1 MRSEAASFVVAPK
14 PHDMPT
20 PRKTTPK
27 KFYRT
32 LYFRVVVGIFL
43 GIVLGVVAPAT
54 AGKMEPLGVGFIKLI
69 RMMIGP
75 VIFFT
80 VVVGIASIGDLR
92 KLGRVGAKA
101 LLYFEAV
108 TTVSLLIGLFV
119 VNTIQPGAGMNV
131 DASKLDVTAIQAYAA
146 QGKHL
151 STVDFLMNIIPKTFV
166 GAFAD
171 GEILQVLLLAIL
183 VGLALAALGQG
194 KSLVAGCDKLAHLMF
209 AVIGLIMQ
217 AAPLGAFGAMA
228 FTVGHY
234 GLKTLIPLAKL
245 MACVYITSITF
256 VFVVLGAIA
265 LSQGFSIWKFLKYIK
280 EELLIVLGTSSSESV
295 LPRMMAKM
303 EALGCAKSV
312 VGLVIPSGYSFN
324 LDGTSIYLTIAAIFV
339 AQATNTH
346 LSGGQE
352 AFLLL
357 ILMLSS
363 KGAAAVTGGGFITL
377 AATLEAV
384 GTVPLAGLTLLL
396 GVDRFM
402 SEMRALT
409 NLVGNG
415 VATIV
420 VAKWEREL
428 DVGRMQRVLSGEEE
442 ISEDVLT
449 GQAIEPVPFVDQPEI
464 EISETV

>member
-1 MRSEAASFVVAPK
+1 MMKPPKTAA
-14 PHDMPT
+14 
-20 PRKTTPK
+20 K

-32 LYFRVVVGIFL
+32 LYFRVIVGILL
-43 GIVLGVVAPAT
+43 GVVLGVVSPAA
-54 AGKMEPLGVGFIKLI
+54 AGKMEPLGLGFIKLI

-75 VIFFT
+75 IVFFT
-80 VVVGIASIGDLR
+80 VVGGIASIGDMR
-92 KLGRVGAKA
+92 KLGRVGVKA
-101 LLYFEAV
+101 LLYFEVV
-108 TTVSLLIGLFV
+108 TSIALLIGLLV
-119 VNTIQPGAGMNV
+119 VNVIQPGAGMNV
-131 DASKLDVTAIQAYAA
+131 DATKLDATAIQAYAV

-151 STVDFLMNIIPKTFV
+151 SSVDFVMNIIPRTFM

-171 GEILQVLLLAIL
+171 GDILQVLLLAIL
-183 VGLALAALGQG
+183 VGLALASLGQA
-194 KSLVAGCDKLAHLMF
+194 KTLIAACDKIAHLMF
-209 AVIGLIMQ
+209 GVIALIMQ
-217 AAPLGAFGAMA
+217 AAPIGAFGAMA
-228 FTVGHY
+228 YTVGHY

-245 MACVYITSITF
+245 MACVYITSILF
-256 VFVVLGAIA
+256 VFAVLGSIA
-265 LSQGFSIWKFLKYIK
+265 FLHGFSVWKFIKYIK

-295 LPRMMAKM
+295 LPRMMVKM
-303 EALGCAKSV
+303 EALGCSKSV

-346 LSGGQE
+346 LTGAQE

-377 AATLEAV
+377 AATLQAI
-384 GTVPLAGLTLLL
+384 GTVPMAGLTLLL

-428 DVGRMQRVLSGEEE
+428 DERRMTQVLNGEAEIDDLPLPGTVAAVG
-442 ISEDVLT
+442 
-449 GQAIEPVPFVDQPEI
+449 FK
-464 EISETV
+464 

>member
-1 MRSEAASFVVAPK
+1 
-14 PHDMPT
+14 
-20 PRKTTPK
+20 
-27 KFYRT
+27 
-32 LYFRVVVGIFL
+32 VGL
-43 GIVLGVVAPAT
+43 
-54 AGKMEPLGVGFIKLI
+54 
-69 RMMIGP
+69 
-75 VIFFT
+75 
-80 VVVGIASIGDLR
+80 
-92 KLGRVGAKA
+92 KA
-101 LLYFEAV
+101 LLYFEVV
-108 TTVSLLIGLFV
+108 TSLALLIGLLV
-119 VNTIQPGAGMNV
+119 VNAVQPGAGMNV
-131 DASKLDVTAIQAYAA
+131 DASKLDARAIQGYAV
-146 QGKHL
+146 QGQHL
-151 STVDFLMNIIPKTFV
+151 DTVSFLMNIIPKTFI

-171 GEILQVLLLAIL
+171 GDILQVLLLAIL

-194 KSLVAGCDKLAHLMF
+194 KSLVAGCDKLAHLLF
-209 AVIGLIMQ
+209 GVIGLIMQ

-228 FTVGHY
+228 YTVGHY

-245 MACVYITSITF
+245 MACVYITSISF
-256 VFVVLGAIA
+256 VFIVLGTIA
-265 LSQGFSIWKFLKYIK
+265 FFHGFSVWKFIKYIK

-295 LPRMMAKM
+295 LPRIMVKL
-303 EALGCAKSV
+303 EALGCSKSV

-346 LSGGQE
+346 LTWSQE

-377 AATLEAV
+377 SATLQAV
-384 GTVPLAGLTLLL
+384 PTVPMAGLTLLL

-428 DVGRMQRVLSGEEE
+428 DEGRMVRILNGGPLDHDLMAAAAAV
-442 ISEDVLT
+442 
-449 GQAIEPVPFVDQPEI
+449 EPVPFMDHAPPPVSPDYFPAQK
-464 EISETV
+464 